1 MAMEAGEIQEG
12 EPMGLFGNPKSS
24 VEKKA
29 AEFDFGERKEL
40 AGPLPVVENLVE
52 TVQWLEN
59 ARQKVSSGNASCC
72 LVVCAPNSID
82 GVAMELTVGEI
93 ANRFAHSLRS
103 YDAIFRHG
111 RDKLLVALPH
121 VKPSDAP
128 AVLQR
133 LKAIIARLPFKLPNQ
148 SVDISVTVS
157 LGGVMMDSS
166 PVQELINRADKA
178 MEAGR
183 ISGNYTCMWTSDLH

>member
-1 MAMEAGEIQEG
+1 
-12 EPMGLFGNPKSS
+12 MGLFGTPKSS
-24 VEKKA
+24 A
-29 AEFDFGERKEL
+29 GNSAGEFEFGERKEMT
-40 AGPLPVVENLVE
+40 GPLPVVENLID

-59 ARQKVSSGNASCC
+59 ARRKVATGGGSCC
-72 LVVCAPNSID
+72 LVVCAPNPIE

-121 VKPSDAP
+121 VKPSDAT

-133 LKAIIARLPFKLPNQ
+133 LKAIIARLPFRMPGKEL
-148 SVDISVTVS
+148 DISVTVS

-166 PVQELINRADKA
+166 PVQDLINRADKA
-178 MEAGR
+178 MEAAR
-183 ISGNYTCMWTSDLH
+183 ISGNHTCMWTSDLH

>member
-1 MAMEAGEIQEG
+1 MRGVPDRTVRPWQRHFGHAGALVVAMEAGAIQEG

-103 YDAIFRHG
+103 YRH
-111 RDKLLVALPH
+111 
-121 VKPSDAP
+121 S
-128 AVLQR
+128 
-133 LKAIIARLPFKLPNQ
+133 
-148 SVDISVTVS
+148 
-157 LGGVMMDSS
+157 
-166 PVQELINRADKA
+166 
-178 MEAGR
+178 AGFPR
-183 ISGNYTCMWTSDLH
+183 RR

>member
-1 MAMEAGEIQEG
+1 
-12 EPMGLFGNPKSS
+12 MGLFGNPKSPAGGT
-24 VEKKA
+24 EA
-29 AEFDFGERKEL
+29 AGFEFGERKEMS
-40 AGPLPVVENLVE
+40 GPLPVVDNLVE

-59 ARQKVSSGNASCC
+59 ARNTVARGGASCC
-72 LVVCAPNSID
+72 LVVCAPNPID
-82 GVAMELTVGEI
+82 GIAMELTVGEI

-111 RDKLLVALPH
+111 REKLLVALPH

-133 LKAIIARLPFKLPNQ
+133 LNAIVARLPFKMPNQ

-157 LGGVMMDSS
+157 LGGVMMDSN
-166 PVQELINRADKA
+166 PAQELINRADKA
-178 MEAGR
+178 MDAAR
-183 ISGNYTCMWTSDLH
+183 ISGNHTCMWTADLH